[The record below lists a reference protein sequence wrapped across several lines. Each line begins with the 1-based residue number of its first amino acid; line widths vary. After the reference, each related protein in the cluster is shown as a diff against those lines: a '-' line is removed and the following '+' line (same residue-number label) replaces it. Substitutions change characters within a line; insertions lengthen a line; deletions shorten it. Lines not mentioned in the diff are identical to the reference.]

1 MSKFPENAQYRISEA
16 FSKRLKHIM
25 YDNDCSSNKQF
36 AELAGVSVPVIAK
49 AVNFGIIPSSRILV
63 KIADKLDLSLSYLLG
78 MADENEFI
86 AANNPST
93 FDVRLAELVNEKDT
107 NYGRLAEEMT
117 FPRTYMYVWIRDKT
131 IPTVDYLLEL
141 SDYFKVSL
149 DYLLG
154 RTDIKN

>member
-1 MSKFPENAQYRISEA
+1 
-16 FSKRLKHIM
+16 M
-25 YDNDCSSNKQF
+25 YDNDCSSNKEF
-36 AELAGVSVPVIAK
+36 AELVGISIPVIAK

-63 KIADKLDLSLSYLLG
+63 KIADKLELSLAYLLG
-78 MADENEFI
+78 MADGNDFI

-93 FDVRLAELVNEKDT
+93 FDVRLAELVKDNET
-107 NYGRLAEEMT
+107 NYGRLAGEMT

-141 SDYFKVSL
+141 SNYFKVSL

-154 RTDIKN
+154 RTDIKI